1 MENLQEKINS
11 IMEGKETAFQNIDE
25 FVKDNKEILDKYMQF
40 KQSEEYKNSPAYKF
54 MELMKEFCQTNGYYD
69 TFIPSMRKL
78 SPLYNQYYE
87 QMLVANE
94 AFVTKYPEYVRG

>member
-1 MENLQEKINS
+1 MQS
-11 IMEGKETAFQNIDE
+11 KEEAFEDIDE
-25 FVKDNKEILDKYMQF
+25 FVKENKEILDAYMEY

-69 TFIPSMRKL
+69 VFIPAMRKL

-94 AFVTKYPEYVRG
+94 EFEKKYPEYVKK